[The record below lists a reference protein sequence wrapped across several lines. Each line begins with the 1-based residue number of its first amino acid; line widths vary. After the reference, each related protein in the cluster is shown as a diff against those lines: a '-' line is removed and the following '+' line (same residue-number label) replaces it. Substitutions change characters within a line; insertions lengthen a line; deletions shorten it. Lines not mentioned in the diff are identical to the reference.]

1 MQTTTEITVRGY
13 HVDLLG
19 HVNHARYLELLEEGR
34 WCYFEA
40 HPELT
45 DHLHRQRLVH
55 VVVNVEI
62 AYRRPAAVGDVLRIE
77 TEVLRSSARSVVMLQ
92 RALERASGEVV
103 VEAEVTCVLLDARTG
118 AVVPLEGELVGIWT
132 DLGR

>member
-34 WCYFEA
+34 WCYLEA

-45 DHLHRQRLVH
+45 DHLHRQGLVH

-62 AYRRPAAVGDVLRIE
+62 AYRRPAAVGDVLRVE

-92 RALERASGEVV
+92 RALERTSGEVV
-103 VEAEVTCVLLDARTG
+103 VEAEVICVMLDTRTG